1 MYNTPG
7 QPLSEALNGMEV
19 SSYTTKGSSIVGDIA
34 ERVGLQVTADKGG
47 PVAATPMADPSPASL
62 VTAKPLSPNTFG

>member
-7 QPLSEALNGMEV
+7 QPLSEALNGMDV

-34 ERVGLQVTADKGG
+34 GMVGLQVTADKGG
-47 PVAATPMADPSPASL
+47 PAMAPAADPSPASL
-62 VTAKPLSPNTFG
+62 VVAKPSSPSTFG